1 MVDEREDTEPIWA
14 DTAFTLSESSV
25 LVGSICTGVSF
36 NATPF
41 RFPCLRRRLPASLF
55 QKKNASK
62 MRVKPDTA
70 PTTIPPI
77 APPERPAVVPAPAVM
92 PAPATPAV
100 TDVMKCPDVA
110 EKETDEEVVG
120 DGTRVDNEMGLGGE
134 REAPDETGL
143 GGEREAADEKRLGGR
158 TATGQSVTHDRTVS
172 LW

>member
-1 MVDEREDTEPIWA
+1 M
-14 DTAFTLSESSV
+14 
-25 LVGSICTGVSF
+25 
-36 NATPF
+36 
-41 RFPCLRRRLPASLF
+41 
-55 QKKNASK
+55 
-62 MRVKPDTA
+62 
-70 PTTIPPI
+70 
-77 APPERPAVVPAPAVM
+77 
-92 PAPATPAV
+92 AV